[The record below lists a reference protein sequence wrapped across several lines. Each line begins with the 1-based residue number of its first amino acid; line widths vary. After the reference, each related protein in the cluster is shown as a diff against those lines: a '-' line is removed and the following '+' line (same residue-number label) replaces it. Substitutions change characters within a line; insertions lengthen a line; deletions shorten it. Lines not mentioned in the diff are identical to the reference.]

1 MNLKQKKINVRNY
14 IINKI
19 IVCGEI
25 NSIIMKEESSMN
37 KTSTPTAN
45 SNLMSANTQGKKG
58 KMIIMKKNKYSNQQ
72 SETQVQEENV
82 AVEVQPTTVENK
94 PDIEIIQESSKH
106 YSKGYRH
113 HNNKRGNNNYDYNN
127 NYDDGYYGK
136 GKKKNDNY
144 YKDDYYYGGSKKK
157 GYYDNSSGYK
167 GGYNDG
173 YYDDGYGKSYNKK
186 GGYRKGYK

>member
-1 MNLKQKKINVRNY
+1 
-14 IINKI
+14 
-19 IVCGEI
+19 
-25 NSIIMKEESSMN
+25 MKEESSMN

-106 YSKGYRH
+106 YLRT
-113 HNNKRGNNNYDYNN
+113 
-127 NYDDGYYGK
+127 
-136 GKKKNDNY
+136 
-144 YKDDYYYGGSKKK
+144 
-157 GYYDNSSGYK
+157 
-167 GGYNDG
+167 
-173 YYDDGYGKSYNKK
+173 
-186 GGYRKGYK
+186 